1 MKDEDALIRG
11 IWLIAQSSRNKQI
24 DEKIFNNYE
33 EKELIKIMNIIKL
46 LKIYNLK

>member
-1 MKDEDALIRG
+1 MEDEDALIRG
-11 IWLIAQSSRNKQI
+11 ISLIAQSSRNKQI